1 MQLLLLRSN
10 EMLKFQVHYFLTIS
24 TEQNKQPSSKQNT
37 DICTNNEPD
46 VSSPRQLLT
55 IVTYTSRLAVFN

>member
-1 MQLLLLRSN
+1 
-10 EMLKFQVHYFLTIS
+10 MLKFQVHYFLAIS
-24 TEQNKQPSSKQNT
+24 SKTEQNKQPGSKQNT

-55 IVTYTSRLAVFN
+55 IVTYASRLAVFN

>member
-1 MQLLLLRSN
+1 
-10 EMLKFQVHYFLTIS
+10 MLKFQVHYFLTIS
-24 TEQNKQPSSKQNT
+24 TEQNKQLSSKQNT